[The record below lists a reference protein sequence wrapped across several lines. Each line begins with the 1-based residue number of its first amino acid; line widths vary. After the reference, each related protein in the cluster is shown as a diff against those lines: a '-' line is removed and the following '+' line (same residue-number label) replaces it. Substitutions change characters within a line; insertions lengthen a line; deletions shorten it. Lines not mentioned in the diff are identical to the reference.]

1 MSDDDSTGFTSR
13 IRDQL
18 GTRAIEPLVRAV
30 RAEIHAARDEVA
42 ERARGARSGA
52 VLLAV
57 GALPAVVT
65 LALAAAVVV
74 VALFA
79 LTLPWW
85 AAALV
90 TFALFAVTSAV
101 TVAVGL
107 KGVRRGLPPLPAD
120 TVHDLSTRD

>member
-74 VALFA
+74 ALFA